1 MYVKVLG
8 PVGGKIGTIREV
20 SDEKG
25 SAWVAAGFA
34 VQILPAAK
42 PRVAIEA
49 TADSQPAADSAPPPP
64 PLPSRTPAS
73 TENDEGSD
81 KDE

>member
-8 PVGGKIGTIREV
+8 PVGGKIGAIREV

-25 SAWVAAGFA
+25 RAWVAAGYA

-42 PRVAIEA
+42 PAVATEA
-49 TADSQPAADSAPPPP
+49 TPDSQPAADSASP
-64 PLPSRTPAS
+64 PLLPPRVPAS